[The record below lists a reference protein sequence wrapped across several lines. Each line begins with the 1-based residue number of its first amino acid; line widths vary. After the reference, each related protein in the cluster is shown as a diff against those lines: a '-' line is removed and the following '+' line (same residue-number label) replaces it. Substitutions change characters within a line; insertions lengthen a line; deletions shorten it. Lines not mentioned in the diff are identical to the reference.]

1 MTSFP
6 KWIWM
11 NNSFNHV
18 ILYHFVLVWLHVWQ
32 TITDCIGVFHVHFIC
47 MIGVMAYLSA
57 PMVPIGHHD
66 CRQVNYA
73 LQSVTSTFQSFFY
86 EEKEVFGHR
95 NRHGEMGG
103 WNFDAGKQRPHWLL
117 GVPSKFHEPYQV
129 TIKPMGNGWKWC
141 WYLGIQT
148 AGTRTR
154 ASWNRSGR
162 SIISHC
168 TSTESSLVA
177 WPAIDRW
184 IDFDLDIDAL
194 LGGDLCFFKPLLG
207 EMIWLTGTFEMGWC
221 NHQLDCHPI
230 CVMNFFQHLG

>member
-103 WNFDAGKQRPHWLL
+103 WIFIPENKMGIDCWGCLR
-117 GVPSKFHEPYQV
+117 FHEPYQV
-129 TIKPMGNGWKWC
+129 TIKPTGNGWKWC
-141 WYLGIQT
+141 WYLGIQVPIFSLKEPLHPAVQDKSQLKQEWKEHHFALHVYRKFFGCMT
-148 AGTRTR
+148 CYILKMNRFWFGYRCIAGWWFQILLILTPT
-154 ASWNRSGR
+154 WGN
-162 SIISHC
+162 
-168 TSTESSLVA
+168 
-177 WPAIDRW
+177 
-184 IDFDLDIDAL
+184 DL
-194 LGGDLCFFKPLLG
+194 
-207 EMIWLTGTFEMGWC
+207 IWLILLKWVGATT
-221 NHQLDCHPI
+221 N
-230 CVMNFFQHLG
+230 